1 MVGNH
6 KERFLAQAQAFG
18 FHRSGHH
25 LKGFT
30 CAYFVCQQG
39 ISSIQPMAAH
49 AVEGPDSVEDNA
61 APQAEPAPV
70 EGKTAEGEV
79 EGEEEKQEEI
89 RNEEHK
95 DAVDTI
101 GGDDIT
107 VDYDHSKDTV
117 TDNED
122 GSATTD
128 STGTV
133 NRDTSEEKGKTGDS
147 STDNVQGSTDDGA
160 TTPDDKDA
168 QDKDDKKKIGTANK
182 SETVSSK
189 TELVPG
195 ETTTNPDGS
204 TTTTD
209 ATLDTTVTGTGNA
222 SAKTDETFTEDV
234 KDSLDDELGGE
245 SEKLNWKT
253 EPDTEIGGYTVTGA
267 VEKDG
272 NKTFTLTKKDEE
284 PLTGPMTGED
294 IAKLIEADYKDN
306 GDGTYTLTK
315 EYVDSKGQTHTTTIT
330 VDSSTATKT
339 TKTTLTIKMA
349 SQEHPDEKEE
359 FKEDY
364 QYPSENITVKDDAGN
379 DHTFNL
385 KDIVEKAG
393 ADKDGTFTY
402 NDTDNNLTY
411 TIIRREDSEKYNAL
425 NNEELKDLLNE
436 NAGSVKYTV
445 KDGKLYYITGS
456 GEECL
461 VKDEDNQLLR
471 WSLSFDITITDHHGK
486 ESDTKVDGYENE
498 KDAQADAAQKAK
510 DEALKKAL
518 AAAISKET
526 GNTFNADDINL
537 ANAKDGKFQ
546 WTDPSTNKTYT
557 FDYNVDDNTVSSFVA
572 TEKDGA
578 SSAKKNTEEA
588 TAEVTGSTVIWTKTG
603 LTHVDDSIKTA
614 FGEGFDFKQAPTG
627 ATNFDYYT
635 EGTYKGML
643 KSYIGADGKR
653 YTFTYEAGT
662 APAAPDGSTIS
673 NAEFTKVNWTIED
686 KTKPVEKEENV
697 SQDPIP
703 IINKGYTKTAGD
715 DGKYT
720 IKVGEKE
727 YTGLTDNGDGTY
739 SVLNKDGSTTVISIT
754 PETSLS
760 KDDVKQELEGKGYTD
775 ITFNEDGTVSYTK
788 DGVKYRGT
796 YDSTVET
803 VSVKVIERSTS
814 LSANASSKEEAKKEL
829 RKMIEAEIAKLQ
841 PDESLLFDGQY
852 TFTTGT
858 TTEYIESIVEKIVG
872 KVNYEAMDKA
882 DLKKLLENQKKE
894 ADEAGKSYDGKVY
907 TWYRGSDGKY
917 YRADQV
923 EDTKTDWWGTHIQVN
938 GKWIDVWDTYES
950 KNKIGHLDLATDS
963 NLTLKDGTETDAVL
977 MRDNMKFLW
986 NQDAEKLLDGEG
998 TEAKFMNQISYDN
1011 EDNKTGKGHYEYPR
1025 ASWGNNNWIAPNS
1038 DQYPTE
1044 SAYYK
1049 LTGTV
1054 AYDSLKQSDGTTCKF
1069 RSEDEA
1075 QWYLDRY
1082 MSNLSTEEKKG
1093 LNPQIVTMYT
1103 DQNYTEQGKIYKVY
1117 LRTSDLTTYGY
1128 MSKDS
1133 NTCVNSS
1140 YGTDRGRV
1148 RWAGG
1153 FDLRIDDLTQIDE
1166 KTITAHGRNV
1176 YTCTGTLSKIT
1187 SKLEEFSK
1195 ELNLIPTHKTTT
1207 SYEYQVTGGD
1217 NGQFGSY
1224 DQTYT
1229 QNKTY
1234 ETAVKGTDSS
1244 SYVTYKTWQDTTA
1257 TWKDVLNKITGFFK
1271 FNYTSTDDAKVTE
1284 ATKKT
1289 DVHTESSVGY
1299 HYSYVESSEP
1309 IIVPPVTPPVD
1320 PDTPDGP
1327 VEDETPDEVVTPE
1340 TPELP
1345 AVQDAAPDEVV
1356 LPAEP
1361 ELPAVQDATALP
1373 QTGVNWMAALG
1384 MAFSGMLLTIAG
1396 AFASLKSKPPAEPV
1410 A

>member
-1 MVGNH
+1 MTN
-6 KERFLAQAQAFG
+6 KKLKLAAMSVA
-18 FHRSGHH
+18 
-25 LKGFT
+25 LT
-30 CAYFVCQQG
+30 ACVAA
-39 ISSIQPMAAH
+39 QPMAAH

-133 NRDTSEEKGKTGDS
+133 NRDTSEEKGETGDP

-168 QDKDDKKKIGTANK
+168 QDKDDKKEIGTANK

-907 TWYRGSDGKY
+907 TWYRGSDRKY

-923 EDTKTDWWGTHIQVN
+923 EDTKTDWWGTQIQVN
-938 GKWIDVWDTYES
+938 GKWIDVWGTYES

-986 NQDAEKLLDGEG
+986 NQDAGELLDGEG

-1217 NGQFGSY
+1217 NGQFDSY

-1396 AFASLKSKPPAEPV
+1396 AFASLKYKEKH
-1410 A
+1410 

>member
-1 MVGNH
+1 MTN
-6 KERFLAQAQAFG
+6 KKLKLAAMSVA
-18 FHRSGHH
+18 
-25 LKGFT
+25 LT
-30 CAYFVCQQG
+30 ACVAA
-39 ISSIQPMAAH
+39 QPMAAH

-79 EGEEEKQEEI
+79 EGEEEKQEEV
-89 RNEEHK
+89 RNEKAE

-461 VKDEDNQLLR
+461 VKDEDNELLR

-486 ESDTKVDGYENE
+486 ESDTKVDGGKTEDQA
-498 KDAQADAAQKAK
+498 KADAAQKAK

-627 ATNFDYYT
+627 ATNPEYYT

-653 YTFTYEAGT
+653 YTFNYEAGT
-662 APAAPDGSTIS
+662 APTAPDGSTID
-673 NAEFTKVNWTIED
+673 NANFTKVNWTIED

-923 EDTKTDWWGTHIQVN
+923 EDTKTDWRGTHIQVN

-1345 AVQDAAPDEVV
+1345 PVQDATPDDAAPETPV
-1356 LPAEP
+1356 LPSDAV
-1361 ELPAVQDATALP
+1361 LPAVQDALP

-1384 MAFSGMLLTIAG
+1384 MAFSGMLLMVVG
-1396 AFASLKSKPPAEPV
+1396 AFTSLKYKEKH
-1410 A
+1410 

>member
-1 MVGNH
+1 MTN
-6 KERFLAQAQAFG
+6 KKLKLAAMSVA
-18 FHRSGHH
+18 
-25 LKGFT
+25 LT
-30 CAYFVCQQG
+30 ACVAA
-39 ISSIQPMAAH
+39 QPMAAH

-364 QYPSENITVKDDAGN
+364 QYSSENITVKDNTGK

-411 TIIRREDSEKYNAL
+411 TIIRKEGSEKYNAL

-486 ESDTKVDGYENE
+486 ESDTKVDGGKTEDQA
-498 KDAQADAAQKAK
+498 KADAAQKAK

-588 TAEVTGSTVIWTKTG
+588 TAKVTGSTVIWTKTG

-662 APAAPDGSTIS
+662 APAAPDGSTID
-673 NAEFTKVNWTIED
+673 NANFTKVSWTIED

-923 EDTKTDWWGTHIQVN
+923 EDTKIDRWGTQIQVN
-938 GKWIDVWDTYES
+938 GKWIDVRGTYES

-986 NQDAEKLLDGEG
+986 NQDAEKLLDGKG

-1025 ASWGNNNWIAPNS
+1025 ASWGSGSWIAPNS

-1054 AYDSLKQSDGTTCKF
+1054 AYDSLKLPDGTTYF

-1075 QWYLDRY
+1075 QWYRDLY
-1082 MSNLSTEEKKG
+1082 MSSLSTEEKKG
-1093 LNPQIVTMYT
+1093 LNPQIITMYT
-1103 DQNYTEQGKIYKVY
+1103 DQNYTERGKIYKVY

-1140 YGTDRGRV
+1140 YGTDGGRV

-1176 YTCTGTLSKIT
+1176 YTCTGTISKIT
-1187 SKLEEFSK
+1187 SELEKCSK
-1195 ELNLIPTHKTTT
+1195 DLKLIPTYKTTT
-1207 SYEYQVTGGD
+1207 SYEYETTGGD

-1234 ETAVKGTDSS
+1234 ETAVKRTGSF

-1384 MAFSGMLLTIAG
+1384 MALSGMVLTIAG
-1396 AFASLKSKPPAEPV
+1396 AFASLRYKEKH
-1410 A
+1410 

>member
-1 MVGNH
+1 MTN
-6 KERFLAQAQAFG
+6 KKLKLAAMSVA
-18 FHRSGHH
+18 
-25 LKGFT
+25 LT
-30 CAYFVCQQG
+30 ACVAA
-39 ISSIQPMAAH
+39 QPMAAH

-122 GSATTD
+122 GSVTTD
-128 STGTV
+128 STGPV
-133 NRDTSEEKGKTGDS
+133 NRDTSEEKGKTGDP

-168 QDKDDKKKIGTANK
+168 QDKDDKKEIGTANK

-486 ESDTKVDGYENE
+486 ESDTKVDGGKTEDQA
-498 KDAQADAAQKAK
+498 KADAAQKAK
-510 DEALKKAL
+510 DKALKKAL
-518 AAAISKET
+518 AAAIKQET
-526 GNTFNADDINL
+526 GVEVSIDNINL
-537 ANAKDGKFQ
+537 NDAKNGKFQ
-546 WTDPSTNKTYT
+546 WTNPSTNKTYT

-588 TAEVTGSTVIWTKTG
+588 TAKVTGSTVIWTKTG

-635 EGTYKGML
+635 KGTYKGML

-653 YTFTYEAGT
+653 YTFNYEAGT
-662 APAAPDGSTIS
+662 APAAPDGSTID
-673 NAEFTKVNWTIED
+673 NANFTKVSWTIED

-754 PETSLS
+754 PEASLS

-938 GKWIDVWDTYES
+938 GKWIDVRDTYES

-986 NQDAEKLLDGEG
+986 NQDAEKLLDGKG
-998 TEAKFMNQISYDN
+998 TEAKFMDQISYDN

-1025 ASWGNNNWIAPNS
+1025 ASWGNGSWIAPNS

-1234 ETAVKGTDSS
+1234 KTAVKGTDSS

-1320 PDTPDGP
+1320 SDTPDGP

-1345 AVQDAAPDEVV
+1345 PVQDATPDDAAPETPV
-1356 LPAEP
+1356 LPSDAV
-1361 ELPAVQDATALP
+1361 LPAVQDALP
-1373 QTGVNWMAALG
+1373 QTGVNWFTALG

-1396 AFASLKSKPPAEPV
+1396 AFASLKYKEKH
-1410 A
+1410 

>member
-1 MVGNH
+1 MTN
-6 KERFLAQAQAFG
+6 KKLKLAAMSVA
-18 FHRSGHH
+18 
-25 LKGFT
+25 LT
-30 CAYFVCQQG
+30 ACVAA
-39 ISSIQPMAAH
+39 QPMAAH

-133 NRDTSEEKGKTGDS
+133 NRDTSEEKGETGDP

-168 QDKDDKKKIGTANK
+168 QNKDDKKEIGTANK

-907 TWYRGSDGKY
+907 TWYRGSDRKY

-923 EDTKTDWWGTHIQVN
+923 EDTKTDWWGTQIQVN
-938 GKWIDVWDTYES
+938 GKWIDVWGTYES

-986 NQDAEKLLDGEG
+986 NQDAGELLDGEG

-1396 AFASLKSKPPAEPV
+1396 AFASLKYKEKH
-1410 A
+1410 

>member
-1 MVGNH
+1 MTN
-6 KERFLAQAQAFG
+6 KKLKLAAMSVA
-18 FHRSGHH
+18 
-25 LKGFT
+25 LT
-30 CAYFVCQQG
+30 ACVAA
-39 ISSIQPMAAH
+39 QPMAAH

-402 NDTDNNLTY
+402 NDTNNNLTY

-907 TWYRGSDGKY
+907 TWYRGSDRKY

-923 EDTKTDWWGTHIQVN
+923 EDTKTDWWGTQIQVN
-938 GKWIDVWDTYES
+938 GKWIDVWGTYES

-986 NQDAEKLLDGEG
+986 NQDAGELLDGEG

-1345 AVQDAAPDEVV
+1345 PVQDATPDDAAPETPV
-1356 LPAEP
+1356 LPSDAV
-1361 ELPAVQDATALP
+1361 LPAVQDALP

-1384 MAFSGMLLTIAG
+1384 MAFSGMLLTIVG
-1396 AFASLKSKPPAEPV
+1396 AFTSLKYKEKH
-1410 A
+1410 

>member
-1 MVGNH
+1 MTN
-6 KERFLAQAQAFG
+6 KKLKLAAMSVA
-18 FHRSGHH
+18 
-25 LKGFT
+25 LT
-30 CAYFVCQQG
+30 ACVAA
-39 ISSIQPMAAH
+39 QPMAAH

-133 NRDTSEEKGKTGDS
+133 NRDTSEEKGKTGDP

-168 QDKDDKKKIGTANK
+168 QDKDDKKEIGTANK

-253 EPDTEIGGYTVTGA
+253 KPDTEIGGYTVTGA

-486 ESDTKVDGYENE
+486 ESDTKVDGGKTEDQA
-498 KDAQADAAQKAK
+498 KADAAQKAK
-510 DEALKKAL
+510 DKALKKAL
-518 AAAISKET
+518 AAAIKQET
-526 GNTFNADDINL
+526 GVEVSIDNINL
-537 ANAKDGKFQ
+537 NDAKNGKFQ
-546 WTDPSTNKTYT
+546 WTNPSTNKTYT

-588 TAEVTGSTVIWTKTG
+588 TAKVTGSTVIWTKTG

-653 YTFTYEAGT
+653 YTFNYEAGT
-662 APAAPDGSTIS
+662 APAAPDGSTID
-673 NAEFTKVNWTIED
+673 NANFTKVSWTIED

-754 PETSLS
+754 PEASLS

-938 GKWIDVWDTYES
+938 GKWIDVRDTYES

-986 NQDAEKLLDGEG
+986 NQDAEKLLDGKG
-998 TEAKFMNQISYDN
+998 TEAKFMDQISYDN

-1345 AVQDAAPDEVV
+1345 LVQDATPDEVV

-1384 MAFSGMLLTIAG
+1384 MAFSGMLLMVVG
-1396 AFASLKSKPPAEPV
+1396 AFTSLKYKEKH
-1410 A
+1410 

>member
-1 MVGNH
+1 MTN
-6 KERFLAQAQAFG
+6 KKLKLAAMSVA
-18 FHRSGHH
+18 
-25 LKGFT
+25 LT
-30 CAYFVCQQG
+30 ACVAA
-39 ISSIQPMAAH
+39 QPMAAH

-79 EGEEEKQEEI
+79 EGKEGKQEEI
-89 RNEEHK
+89 RNEKHK

-122 GSATTD
+122 GSVTTD
-128 STGTV
+128 STGPV
-133 NRDTSEEKGKTGDS
+133 NRDTSEEKGKTGDP

-168 QDKDDKKKIGTANK
+168 QDKDDKKEIGTANK

-222 SAKTDETFTEDV
+222 SAKTDEPFTEDV

-253 EPDTEIGGYTVTGA
+253 KPDTEIGGYTVTGA

-486 ESDTKVDGYENE
+486 ESDTKVDGGKTEDQA
-498 KDAQADAAQKAK
+498 KADAAQKAK
-510 DEALKKAL
+510 DKALKKAL
-518 AAAISKET
+518 AAAIKQET
-526 GNTFNADDINL
+526 GVEVSIDNINL
-537 ANAKDGKFQ
+537 NDAKNGKFQ
-546 WTDPSTNKTYT
+546 WTNPSTNKTYT

-588 TAEVTGSTVIWTKTG
+588 TAKVTGSTVIWTKTG

-653 YTFTYEAGT
+653 YTFNYEAGT
-662 APAAPDGSTIS
+662 APAAPDGSTID
-673 NAEFTKVNWTIED
+673 NANFTKVSWTIED

-754 PETSLS
+754 PEASLS

-938 GKWIDVWDTYES
+938 GKWIDVRDTYES

-986 NQDAEKLLDGEG
+986 NQDAEKLLDGKG
-998 TEAKFMNQISYDN
+998 TEAKFMDQISYDN

-1320 PDTPDGP
+1320 SDTPDGP

-1345 AVQDAAPDEVV
+1345 PVQDATPDDAAPETPV
-1356 LPAEP
+1356 LPSDAV
-1361 ELPAVQDATALP
+1361 LPAVQDALP

-1384 MAFSGMLLTIAG
+1384 MAFSGMLLMVVG
-1396 AFASLKSKPPAEPV
+1396 AFASLKYKEKH
-1410 A
+1410 

>member
-1 MVGNH
+1 MTN
-6 KERFLAQAQAFG
+6 KKLKLAAMSVA
-18 FHRSGHH
+18 
-25 LKGFT
+25 LT
-30 CAYFVCQQG
+30 ACVAA
-39 ISSIQPMAAH
+39 QPMAAH

-61 APQAEPAPV
+61 APQAEPVAESPTPALV
-70 EGKTAEGEV
+70 AEEG
-79 EGEEEKQEEI
+79 EKQEEV
-89 RNEEHK
+89 RNEKAE

-133 NRDTSEEKGKTGDS
+133 NRDTSEEKGETGDP

-222 SAKTDETFTEDV
+222 SAKTDEPFTEDV
-234 KDSLDDELGGE
+234 KNSLNDELGGE

-461 VKDEDNQLLR
+461 VKDEDNELLR

-486 ESDTKVDGYENE
+486 ESDIKVDGGKTEDQA
-498 KDAQADAAQKAK
+498 KADAAQKAK

-526 GNTFNADDINL
+526 GNTFNAADINL

-588 TAEVTGSTVIWTKTG
+588 TAKVTGSTVIWTKTG

-627 ATNFDYYT
+627 ATNPEYYT

-653 YTFTYEAGT
+653 YTFNYEAGT
-662 APAAPDGSTIS
+662 APTAPDGSTID
-673 NAEFTKVNWTIED
+673 NANFTKVNWTIED

-907 TWYRGSDGKY
+907 TWYRGSDRKY

-923 EDTKTDWWGTHIQVN
+923 EDTKTDWRGTQIQVN
-938 GKWIDVWDTYES
+938 GKWIDVWGTYES

-998 TEAKFMNQISYDN
+998 TEAKFMDQISYDN

-1025 ASWGNNNWIAPNS
+1025 TSWGNNNWIAPNS

-1345 AVQDAAPDEVV
+1345 PVQDATPDDAAPETPV
-1356 LPAEP
+1356 LPSDAV
-1361 ELPAVQDATALP
+1361 LPAVQDALP

-1396 AFASLKSKPPAEPV
+1396 AFASLKYKEKH
-1410 A
+1410 

>member
-1 MVGNH
+1 MTN
-6 KERFLAQAQAFG
+6 KKLKLAAMSVA
-18 FHRSGHH
+18 
-25 LKGFT
+25 LT
-30 CAYFVCQQG
+30 ACVAA
-39 ISSIQPMAAH
+39 QPMAAH

-133 NRDTSEEKGKTGDS
+133 NRDTSEEKGETGDP

-168 QDKDDKKKIGTANK
+168 QDKDDKKEIGTANK

-253 EPDTEIGGYTVTGA
+253 KPDTEIGGYTVTGA

-486 ESDTKVDGYENE
+486 ESDTKVDGGKTEDQA
-498 KDAQADAAQKAK
+498 KADAAQKAK
-510 DEALKKAL
+510 DKALKKAL
-518 AAAISKET
+518 AAAIKQET
-526 GNTFNADDINL
+526 GVEVSIDNINL
-537 ANAKDGKFQ
+537 NDAKNGKFQ
-546 WTDPSTNKTYT
+546 WTNPSTNKTYT

-588 TAEVTGSTVIWTKTG
+588 TAKVTGSTVIWTKTG

-653 YTFTYEAGT
+653 YTFNYEAGT
-662 APAAPDGSTIS
+662 APAAPDGSTID
-673 NAEFTKVNWTIED
+673 NANFTKVSWTIED

-754 PETSLS
+754 PEASLS

-907 TWYRGSDGKY
+907 TWYRGSDRKY

-923 EDTKTDWWGTHIQVN
+923 EDTKTDWWGTQIQVN
-938 GKWIDVWDTYES
+938 GKWIDVWGTYES

-986 NQDAEKLLDGEG
+986 NQDAGELLDGEG

-1345 AVQDAAPDEVV
+1345 PVQDATPDDAAPETPV
-1356 LPAEP
+1356 LPSDAV
-1361 ELPAVQDATALP
+1361 LPAVQDALP

-1396 AFASLKSKPPAEPV
+1396 AFASLKYKEKH
-1410 A
+1410 

>member
-1 MVGNH
+1 MTN
-6 KERFLAQAQAFG
+6 KNLKLAAMSVA
-18 FHRSGHH
+18 
-25 LKGFT
+25 LT
-30 CAYFVCQQG
+30 ACVAA
-39 ISSIQPMAAH
+39 QPMAAH

-61 APQAEPAPV
+61 APQAEPVAESPTPAPV
-70 EGKTAEGEV
+70 AEEG
-79 EGEEEKQEEI
+79 EKQEEV
-89 RNEEHK
+89 RNEKAE

-133 NRDTSEEKGKTGDS
+133 NRDTSEEKGETGDP

-222 SAKTDETFTEDV
+222 SAKTDEPFTEDV
-234 KDSLDDELGGE
+234 KNSLNDELGGE

-461 VKDEDNQLLR
+461 VKDEDNELLR

-486 ESDTKVDGYENE
+486 ESDIKVDGGKTEDQA
-498 KDAQADAAQKAK
+498 KADAAQKAK

-526 GNTFNADDINL
+526 GNTFNAADINL

-588 TAEVTGSTVIWTKTG
+588 TAKVTGSTVIWTKTG

-627 ATNFDYYT
+627 ATNPEYYT

-653 YTFTYEAGT
+653 YTFNYEAGT
-662 APAAPDGSTIS
+662 APTAPDGSTID
-673 NAEFTKVNWTIED
+673 NANFTKVNWTIED

-907 TWYRGSDGKY
+907 TWYRGSDRKY

-923 EDTKTDWWGTHIQVN
+923 EDTKTDWRGTQIQVN
-938 GKWIDVWDTYES
+938 GKWIDVWGTYES

-998 TEAKFMNQISYDN
+998 TEAKFMDQISYDN

-1025 ASWGNNNWIAPNS
+1025 TSWGNNNWIAPNS

-1345 AVQDAAPDEVV
+1345 PVQDATPDDAAPETPV
-1356 LPAEP
+1356 LPSDAV
-1361 ELPAVQDATALP
+1361 LPAVQDALP

-1396 AFASLKSKPPAEPV
+1396 AFASLKYKEKH
-1410 A
+1410 

>member
-1 MVGNH
+1 MTN
-6 KERFLAQAQAFG
+6 KKLKLAAMSVA
-18 FHRSGHH
+18 
-25 LKGFT
+25 LT
-30 CAYFVCQQG
+30 ACVAA
-39 ISSIQPMAAH
+39 QPMAAH

-122 GSATTD
+122 GSVTTD
-128 STGTV
+128 STGPV
-133 NRDTSEEKGKTGDS
+133 NRDTSEEKGKTGDP

-168 QDKDDKKKIGTANK
+168 QDKDDKKEIGTANK

-923 EDTKTDWWGTHIQVN
+923 EDTKTDGWGTHIQVN

-1345 AVQDAAPDEVV
+1345 PVQDATPDEVV

-1396 AFASLKSKPPAEPV
+1396 AFASLKYKEKH
-1410 A
+1410 

>member
-1 MVGNH
+1 MTN
-6 KERFLAQAQAFG
+6 KKLKLAAMSVA
-18 FHRSGHH
+18 
-25 LKGFT
+25 LT
-30 CAYFVCQQG
+30 ACVAA
-39 ISSIQPMAAH
+39 QPMAAH

-122 GSATTD
+122 GSVTTD
-128 STGTV
+128 STGPV
-133 NRDTSEEKGKTGDS
+133 NRDTSEEKGKTGDP

-168 QDKDDKKKIGTANK
+168 QDKDDKKEIGTANK

-364 QYPSENITVKDDAGN
+364 QYSSENITVKDNTGK

-411 TIIRREDSEKYNAL
+411 TIIRKEGSEKYNAL

-486 ESDTKVDGYENE
+486 ESDTKVDGGKTEDQA
-498 KDAQADAAQKAK
+498 KADAAQKAK

-588 TAEVTGSTVIWTKTG
+588 TAKVTGSTVIWTKTG

-662 APAAPDGSTIS
+662 APAAPDGSTID
-673 NAEFTKVNWTIED
+673 NANFTKVSWTIED

-923 EDTKTDWWGTHIQVN
+923 EDTKIDRWGTQIQVN
-938 GKWIDVWDTYES
+938 GKWIDVRGTYES

-986 NQDAEKLLDGEG
+986 NQDAEKLLDGKG

-1025 ASWGNNNWIAPNS
+1025 ASWGSGSWIAPNS

-1054 AYDSLKQSDGTTCKF
+1054 AYDSLKLPDGTTYF

-1075 QWYLDRY
+1075 QWYRDLY
-1082 MSNLSTEEKKG
+1082 MSSLSTEEKKG
-1093 LNPQIVTMYT
+1093 LNPQIITMYT
-1103 DQNYTEQGKIYKVY
+1103 DQNYTERGKIYKVY

-1140 YGTDRGRV
+1140 YGTDGGRV

-1176 YTCTGTLSKIT
+1176 YTCTGTISKIT
-1187 SKLEEFSK
+1187 SELEKCSK
-1195 ELNLIPTHKTTT
+1195 DLKLIPTYKTTT
-1207 SYEYQVTGGD
+1207 SYEYETTGGD

-1234 ETAVKGTDSS
+1234 ETAVKRTGSF

-1345 AVQDAAPDEVV
+1345 PVQDATPDDAAPETPV
-1356 LPAEP
+1356 LPSDAV
-1361 ELPAVQDATALP
+1361 LPAVQDALP

-1396 AFASLKSKPPAEPV
+1396 AFASLKYKEKH
-1410 A
+1410 

>member
-1 MVGNH
+1 MTN
-6 KERFLAQAQAFG
+6 KKLKLAAMSVA
-18 FHRSGHH
+18 
-25 LKGFT
+25 LT
-30 CAYFVCQQG
+30 ACVAA
-39 ISSIQPMAAH
+39 QPMAAH

-79 EGEEEKQEEI
+79 EGEEKKQEEI

-272 NKTFTLTKKDEE
+272 NKTFTLTKKDEK

-315 EYVDSKGQTHTTTIT
+315 EYVDAKGQTHTTTIT

-339 TKTTLTIKMA
+339 TTTTLTIKMA

-364 QYPSENITVKDDAGN
+364 QYSSENITVKDDAGN

-461 VKDEDNQLLR
+461 VKDEDNELLR

-510 DEALKKAL
+510 DKALKKAL
-518 AAAISKET
+518 AAAIKQET
-526 GNTFNADDINL
+526 GVEVSIDNINL
-537 ANAKDGKFQ
+537 NDAKNGKFQ
-546 WTDPSTNKTYT
+546 WTNPSTNKTYT

-588 TAEVTGSTVIWTKTG
+588 TAKVTGSTVIWTKTG

-653 YTFTYEAGT
+653 YTFNYEAGT
-662 APAAPDGSTIS
+662 APAAPDGSTID
-673 NAEFTKVNWTIED
+673 NANFTKVSWTIED

-754 PETSLS
+754 PEASLS

-938 GKWIDVWDTYES
+938 GKWIDVRDTYES

-986 NQDAEKLLDGEG
+986 NQDAEKLLDGKG
-998 TEAKFMNQISYDN
+998 TEAKFMDQISYDN

-1345 AVQDAAPDEVV
+1345 PVQDAAPDDDAPETPV
-1356 LPAEP
+1356 LPSDAV
-1361 ELPAVQDATALP
+1361 LPAVQDALP

-1384 MAFSGMLLTIAG
+1384 MAFSGMLLMVVG
-1396 AFASLKSKPPAEPV
+1396 AFASLKYKEKH
-1410 A
+1410 

>member
-1 MVGNH
+1 MTN
-6 KERFLAQAQAFG
+6 KKLKLAAMSVA
-18 FHRSGHH
+18 
-25 LKGFT
+25 LT
-30 CAYFVCQQG
+30 ACVAA
-39 ISSIQPMAAH
+39 QPMAAH

-79 EGEEEKQEEI
+79 EGEEEKQEEV
-89 RNEEHK
+89 RNEKAE

-122 GSATTD
+122 GSTTTD

-160 TTPDDKDA
+160 TIPDDKDA

-894 ADEAGKSYDGKVY
+894 ADEAGKSYDGKMY

-923 EDTKTDWWGTHIQVN
+923 EDTKIDRWGTQIQVN
-938 GKWIDVWDTYES
+938 GKWIDVRGTYES

-986 NQDAEKLLDGEG
+986 NQDAEKLLDGKG

-1025 ASWGNNNWIAPNS
+1025 ASWGSGSWIAPNS

-1345 AVQDAAPDEVV
+1345 PVQDATPDDAAPETPV
-1356 LPAEP
+1356 LPSDAV
-1361 ELPAVQDATALP
+1361 LPAVQDALP

-1384 MAFSGMLLTIAG
+1384 MAFSGMLLMVVG
-1396 AFASLKSKPPAEPV
+1396 AFTSLKYKEKH
-1410 A
+1410 

>member
-1 MVGNH
+1 MTN
-6 KERFLAQAQAFG
+6 KKLKLAAMSVA
-18 FHRSGHH
+18 
-25 LKGFT
+25 LT
-30 CAYFVCQQG
+30 ACVAA
-39 ISSIQPMAAH
+39 QPMAAH

-122 GSATTD
+122 GSVTTD
-128 STGTV
+128 STGPV
-133 NRDTSEEKGKTGDS
+133 NRDTSEEKGKTGDP

-168 QDKDDKKKIGTANK
+168 QDKDDKKEIGTANK

-411 TIIRREDSEKYNAL
+411 TIIRREDSETYNAL

-1075 QWYLDRY
+1075 QWYLDCY

-1345 AVQDAAPDEVV
+1345 PVQDATPDEVV

-1396 AFASLKSKPPAEPV
+1396 AFASLKYKEKH
-1410 A
+1410 

>member
-1 MVGNH
+1 MTN
-6 KERFLAQAQAFG
+6 KKLKLAAMSVA
-18 FHRSGHH
+18 
-25 LKGFT
+25 LT
-30 CAYFVCQQG
+30 ACVAA
-39 ISSIQPMAAH
+39 QPMVAH

-70 EGKTAEGEV
+70 EGKTAEGEA

-133 NRDTSEEKGKTGDS
+133 NRDTSEEKGETGDP

-168 QDKDDKKKIGTANK
+168 QNKDDKKEIGTANK

-907 TWYRGSDGKY
+907 TWYRGSDRKY

-923 EDTKTDWWGTHIQVN
+923 EDTKTDLWGTQIQVN
-938 GKWIDVWDTYES
+938 GKWIDVWGTYES

-986 NQDAEKLLDGEG
+986 NQDAGELLDGEG

-1396 AFASLKSKPPAEPV
+1396 AFASLKYKEKH
-1410 A
+1410 

>member
-1 MVGNH
+1 MTN
-6 KERFLAQAQAFG
+6 KKLKLAAMSVA
-18 FHRSGHH
+18 
-25 LKGFT
+25 LT
-30 CAYFVCQQG
+30 ACVAA
-39 ISSIQPMAAH
+39 QPMAAH
-49 AVEGPDSVEDNA
+49 AVEGPDPAEDNA
-61 APQAEPAPV
+61 APQAEPVAESSTPAPV
-70 EGKTAEGEV
+70 AEEG
-79 EGEEEKQEEI
+79 EKQEEV
-89 RNEEHK
+89 RNEKAE

-122 GSATTD
+122 GSVTTD
-128 STGTV
+128 STGPV
-133 NRDTSEEKGKTGDS
+133 NRDTSEEKGKTGDP

-168 QDKDDKKKIGTANK
+168 QDKDDKKEIGTANK

-222 SAKTDETFTEDV
+222 SAKTDEPFTEDV

-588 TAEVTGSTVIWTKTG
+588 TAKVTGSTVIWTKTG

-1345 AVQDAAPDEVV
+1345 PVQDATPDDAAPETPV
-1356 LPAEP
+1356 LPSDVV
-1361 ELPAVQDATALP
+1361 LPAVQDALP

-1396 AFASLKSKPPAEPV
+1396 AFASLKYKEKH
-1410 A
+1410 

>member
-1 MVGNH
+1 MTN
-6 KERFLAQAQAFG
+6 KKLKLAAMSVA
-18 FHRSGHH
+18 
-25 LKGFT
+25 LT
-30 CAYFVCQQG
+30 ACVAA
-39 ISSIQPMAAH
+39 QPMAAH

-79 EGEEEKQEEI
+79 EGEEEKQEEV
-89 RNEEHK
+89 RNEKAE

-461 VKDEDNQLLR
+461 VKDEDNELLR

-486 ESDTKVDGYENE
+486 ESDTKVDGGKTEDQA
-498 KDAQADAAQKAK
+498 KADAAQKAK

-923 EDTKTDWWGTHIQVN
+923 ESTKTDWWGTHIQVN
-938 GKWIDVWDTYES
+938 GKWIDVWGTYES

-1093 LNPQIVTMYT
+1093 LNPQIITMYT
-1103 DQNYTEQGKIYKVY
+1103 DQNYTERGKIYKVY

-1140 YGTDRGRV
+1140 YGTDGGRV

-1176 YTCTGTLSKIT
+1176 YTCTGTISKIT
-1187 SKLEEFSK
+1187 SELEKCSK
-1195 ELNLIPTHKTTT
+1195 DLKLIPTYKTTT
-1207 SYEYQVTGGD
+1207 SYEYETTGGD

-1234 ETAVKGTDSS
+1234 ETAVKRTGSS

-1271 FNYTSTDDAKVTE
+1271 FNYTSTDDAEVTE

-1289 DVHTESSVGY
+1289 DVHTESSVVY

-1345 AVQDAAPDEVV
+1345 PVQDATPDDAAPETPV
-1356 LPAEP
+1356 LPSDAV
-1361 ELPAVQDATALP
+1361 LPAVQDALP

-1396 AFASLKSKPPAEPV
+1396 AFASLKYKEKH
-1410 A
+1410 

>member
-1 MVGNH
+1 MTN
-6 KERFLAQAQAFG
+6 KKLKLAAMSVA
-18 FHRSGHH
+18 
-25 LKGFT
+25 LT
-30 CAYFVCQQG
+30 ACVAA
-39 ISSIQPMAAH
+39 QPMAAH

-364 QYPSENITVKDDAGN
+364 QYSSENITVKDNTGK

-411 TIIRREDSEKYNAL
+411 TIIRKEGSEKYNAL

-486 ESDTKVDGYENE
+486 ESDTKVDGGKTEDQA
-498 KDAQADAAQKAK
+498 KADAAQKAK

-588 TAEVTGSTVIWTKTG
+588 TAKVTGSTVIWTKTG

-662 APAAPDGSTIS
+662 APAAPDGSTID
-673 NAEFTKVNWTIED
+673 NANFTKVSWTIED

-923 EDTKTDWWGTHIQVN
+923 EDTKIDRWGTQIQVN
-938 GKWIDVWDTYES
+938 GKWIDVRGTYES

-986 NQDAEKLLDGEG
+986 NQDAEKLLDGKG

-1025 ASWGNNNWIAPNS
+1025 ASWGSGSWIAPNS

-1054 AYDSLKQSDGTTCKF
+1054 AYDSLKLPDGTTYF

-1075 QWYLDRY
+1075 QWYRDLY
-1082 MSNLSTEEKKG
+1082 MSSLSTEEKKG
-1093 LNPQIVTMYT
+1093 LNPQIITMYT
-1103 DQNYTEQGKIYKVY
+1103 DQNYTERGKIYKVY

-1140 YGTDRGRV
+1140 YGTDGGRV

-1176 YTCTGTLSKIT
+1176 YTCTGTISKIT
-1187 SKLEEFSK
+1187 SELEKCSK
-1195 ELNLIPTHKTTT
+1195 DLKLIPTYKTTT
-1207 SYEYQVTGGD
+1207 SYEYETTGGD

-1396 AFASLKSKPPAEPV
+1396 AFASLKYKEKH
-1410 A
+1410 

>member
-1 MVGNH
+1 MTN
-6 KERFLAQAQAFG
+6 KKLKLAAMSVA
-18 FHRSGHH
+18 
-25 LKGFT
+25 LT
-30 CAYFVCQQG
+30 ACVAA
-39 ISSIQPMAAH
+39 QPMAAH

-79 EGEEEKQEEI
+79 EGKEGKQEEI
-89 RNEEHK
+89 QNEKHK

-122 GSATTD
+122 GSVTTD
-128 STGTV
+128 STGPV
-133 NRDTSEEKGKTGDS
+133 NRDTSEEKGKTGDP

-168 QDKDDKKKIGTANK
+168 QDKDDKKEIGTANK

-222 SAKTDETFTEDV
+222 SAKTDEPFTEDV

-253 EPDTEIGGYTVTGA
+253 KPDTEIGGYTVTGA

-486 ESDTKVDGYENE
+486 ESDTKVDGGKTEDQA
-498 KDAQADAAQKAK
+498 KADAAQKAK
-510 DEALKKAL
+510 DKALKKAL
-518 AAAISKET
+518 AAAIKQET
-526 GNTFNADDINL
+526 GVEVSIDNINL
-537 ANAKDGKFQ
+537 NDAKNGKFQ
-546 WTDPSTNKTYT
+546 WTNPSTNKTYT

-588 TAEVTGSTVIWTKTG
+588 TAKVTGSTVIWTKTG

-653 YTFTYEAGT
+653 YTFNYEAGT
-662 APAAPDGSTIS
+662 APAAPDGSTID
-673 NAEFTKVNWTIED
+673 NANFTKVSWTIED

-754 PETSLS
+754 PEASLS

-917 YRADQV
+917 YHADQV

-938 GKWIDVWDTYES
+938 GKWIDVRDTYES

-986 NQDAEKLLDGEG
+986 NQDAEKLLDGKG
-998 TEAKFMNQISYDN
+998 TEAKFMDQISYDN

-1082 MSNLSTEEKKG
+1082 MSNLSTGEKKG

-1103 DQNYTEQGKIYKVY
+1103 DQNYT
-1117 LRTSDLTTYGY
+1117 
-1128 MSKDS
+1128 
-1133 NTCVNSS
+1133 
-1140 YGTDRGRV
+1140 
-1148 RWAGG
+1148 
-1153 FDLRIDDLTQIDE
+1153 
-1166 KTITAHGRNV
+1166 
-1176 YTCTGTLSKIT
+1176 
-1187 SKLEEFSK
+1187 
-1195 ELNLIPTHKTTT
+1195 
-1207 SYEYQVTGGD
+1207 
-1217 NGQFGSY
+1217 
-1224 DQTYT
+1224 
-1229 QNKTY
+1229 
-1234 ETAVKGTDSS
+1234 
-1244 SYVTYKTWQDTTA
+1244 
-1257 TWKDVLNKITGFFK
+1257 
-1271 FNYTSTDDAKVTE
+1271 
-1284 ATKKT
+1284 
-1289 DVHTESSVGY
+1289 
-1299 HYSYVESSEP
+1299 
-1309 IIVPPVTPPVD
+1309 
-1320 PDTPDGP
+1320 
-1327 VEDETPDEVVTPE
+1327 
-1340 TPELP
+1340 
-1345 AVQDAAPDEVV
+1345 
-1356 LPAEP
+1356 
-1361 ELPAVQDATALP
+1361 
-1373 QTGVNWMAALG
+1373 
-1384 MAFSGMLLTIAG
+1384 
-1396 AFASLKSKPPAEPV
+1396 
-1410 A
+1410 

>member
-1 MVGNH
+1 MTN
-6 KERFLAQAQAFG
+6 KKLKLAAMSVA
-18 FHRSGHH
+18 
-25 LKGFT
+25 LT
-30 CAYFVCQQG
+30 ACVAA
-39 ISSIQPMAAH
+39 QPMAAH

-79 EGEEEKQEEI
+79 EGEEEKQEEV
-89 RNEEHK
+89 RNEKAE

-101 GGDDIT
+101 GGNDIT

-461 VKDEDNQLLR
+461 VKDEDNELLR

-486 ESDTKVDGYENE
+486 ESDTKVDGGKTEDQA
-498 KDAQADAAQKAK
+498 KADAAQKAK

-662 APAAPDGSTIS
+662 APAAPDGSTID
-673 NAEFTKVNWTIED
+673 NANFTKVSWTIED

-754 PETSLS
+754 PEASLS

-938 GKWIDVWDTYES
+938 GKWIDVRDTYES

-986 NQDAEKLLDGEG
+986 NQDAEKLLDGKG
-998 TEAKFMNQISYDN
+998 TEAKFMDQISYDN

-1320 PDTPDGP
+1320 SDTPDGP

-1345 AVQDAAPDEVV
+1345 PVQDATPDDAAPETPV
-1356 LPAEP
+1356 LPSDAV
-1361 ELPAVQDATALP
+1361 LPAVQDALP

-1384 MAFSGMLLTIAG
+1384 MAFSGMLLMVVG
-1396 AFASLKSKPPAEPV
+1396 AFTSLKYKEKH
-1410 A
+1410 

>member
-1 MVGNH
+1 MTN
-6 KERFLAQAQAFG
+6 KKLKLAAMSVA
-18 FHRSGHH
+18 
-25 LKGFT
+25 LT
-30 CAYFVCQQG
+30 ACVAA
-39 ISSIQPMAAH
+39 QPMAAH

-61 APQAEPAPV
+61 APQAEPVAESPTPAPV
-70 EGKTAEGEV
+70 AEEG
-79 EGEEEKQEEI
+79 EKQEEV
-89 RNEEHK
+89 RNEK
-95 DAVDTI
+95 ADDAVDTI

-133 NRDTSEEKGKTGDS
+133 NRDTSEEKGETGDP

-160 TTPDDKDA
+160 TAPDDKDA
-168 QDKDDKKKIGTANK
+168 QDKDDKKEIGTANK

-222 SAKTDETFTEDV
+222 SAKTDESFTEDV

-894 ADEAGKSYDGKVY
+894 AYEAGKSYDGKVY
-907 TWYRGSDGKY
+907 TWYRGSDRKY

-923 EDTKTDWWGTHIQVN
+923 EDTKTDLWGTQIQVN
-938 GKWIDVWDTYES
+938 GKWIDVWGTYES

-986 NQDAEKLLDGEG
+986 NQDAGELLDGEG

-1345 AVQDAAPDEVV
+1345 PVQDATPDQVIAP
-1356 LPAEP
+1356 ANP
-1361 ELPAVQDATALP
+1361 ELPPVQDATALP
-1373 QTGVNWMAALG
+1373 QTGVNWMATLG

-1396 AFASLKSKPPAEPV
+1396 AFASLKYKEKH
-1410 A
+1410 

>member
-1 MVGNH
+1 MTN
-6 KERFLAQAQAFG
+6 KKLKLAAMSVA
-18 FHRSGHH
+18 
-25 LKGFT
+25 LT
-30 CAYFVCQQG
+30 ACVAA
-39 ISSIQPMAAH
+39 QPMAAH

-133 NRDTSEEKGKTGDS
+133 NRDTSEEKGKTGDP

-168 QDKDDKKKIGTANK
+168 QDKDDKKEIGTANK

-253 EPDTEIGGYTVTGA
+253 KPDTEIGGYTVTGA

-486 ESDTKVDGYENE
+486 ESDTKVDGGKTEDQA
-498 KDAQADAAQKAK
+498 KADAAQKAK
-510 DEALKKAL
+510 DKALKKAL
-518 AAAISKET
+518 AAAIKQET
-526 GNTFNADDINL
+526 GVEVSIDNINL
-537 ANAKDGKFQ
+537 NDAKNGKFQ
-546 WTDPSTNKTYT
+546 WTNPSTNKTYT

-588 TAEVTGSTVIWTKTG
+588 TAKVTGSTVIWTKTG

-653 YTFTYEAGT
+653 YTFNYEAGT
-662 APAAPDGSTIS
+662 APAAPDGSTID
-673 NAEFTKVNWTIED
+673 NANFTKVSWTIED

-754 PETSLS
+754 PEASLS

-938 GKWIDVWDTYES
+938 GKWIDVRDTYES

-986 NQDAEKLLDGEG
+986 NQDAEKLLDGKG
-998 TEAKFMNQISYDN
+998 TEAKFMDQISYDN

-1069 RSEDEA
+1069 RSEAEA

-1320 PDTPDGP
+1320 PDTLDGP

-1345 AVQDAAPDEVV
+1345 LVQDATPDEVV

-1384 MAFSGMLLTIAG
+1384 MAFSGMLLMVVG
-1396 AFASLKSKPPAEPV
+1396 AFTSLKYKEKH
-1410 A
+1410 

>member
-1 MVGNH
+1 M
-6 KERFLAQAQAFG
+6 
-18 FHRSGHH
+18 
-25 LKGFT
+25 
-30 CAYFVCQQG
+30 
-39 ISSIQPMAAH
+39 
-49 AVEGPDSVEDNA
+49 EGPDSVEDNA

-133 NRDTSEEKGKTGDS
+133 NRDTSEEKGETGDP

-168 QDKDDKKKIGTANK
+168 QDKDDKKEIGTANK

-907 TWYRGSDGKY
+907 TWYRGSDRKY

-923 EDTKTDWWGTHIQVN
+923 EDTKTDWWGTQIQVN
-938 GKWIDVWDTYES
+938 GKWIDVWGTYES

-986 NQDAEKLLDGEG
+986 NQDAGELLDGEG

-1396 AFASLKSKPPAEPV
+1396 AFASLKYKEKH
-1410 A
+1410 

>member
-1 MVGNH
+1 MTN
-6 KERFLAQAQAFG
+6 KKLKLAAMSVA
-18 FHRSGHH
+18 
-25 LKGFT
+25 LT
-30 CAYFVCQQG
+30 ACVAA
-39 ISSIQPMAAH
+39 QPMAAH

-79 EGEEEKQEEI
+79 EGDEDKQEEI

-133 NRDTSEEKGKTGDS
+133 NRDTSEEKGKTGDP

-168 QDKDDKKKIGTANK
+168 QDKDDKKEIGTANK

-253 EPDTEIGGYTVTGA
+253 KPDTEIGGYTVTGA

-486 ESDTKVDGYENE
+486 ESDTKVDGGKTEDQA
-498 KDAQADAAQKAK
+498 KADAAQKAK
-510 DEALKKAL
+510 DKALKKAL
-518 AAAISKET
+518 AAAIKQET
-526 GNTFNADDINL
+526 GVEVSIDNINL
-537 ANAKDGKFQ
+537 NDAKNGKFQ
-546 WTDPSTNKTYT
+546 WTNPSTNKTYT

-588 TAEVTGSTVIWTKTG
+588 TAKVTGSTVIWTKTG

-653 YTFTYEAGT
+653 YTFNYEAGT
-662 APAAPDGSTIS
+662 APAAPDGSTID
-673 NAEFTKVNWTIED
+673 NANFTKVSWTIED

-754 PETSLS
+754 PEASLS

-938 GKWIDVWDTYES
+938 GKWIDVRDTYES

-986 NQDAEKLLDGEG
+986 NQDAEKLLDGKG
-998 TEAKFMNQISYDN
+998 TEAKFMDQISYDN

-1345 AVQDAAPDEVV
+1345 LVQDATPDEVV

-1384 MAFSGMLLTIAG
+1384 MAFSGMLLMVVG
-1396 AFASLKSKPPAEPV
+1396 AFTSLKYKEKH
-1410 A
+1410 

>member
-1 MVGNH
+1 M
-6 KERFLAQAQAFG
+6 
-18 FHRSGHH
+18 
-25 LKGFT
+25 
-30 CAYFVCQQG
+30 
-39 ISSIQPMAAH
+39 
-49 AVEGPDSVEDNA
+49 
-61 APQAEPAPV
+61 
-70 EGKTAEGEV
+70 
-79 EGEEEKQEEI
+79 
-89 RNEEHK
+89 
-95 DAVDTI
+95 
-101 GGDDIT
+101 
-107 VDYDHSKDTV
+107 DYDHSKDTV

-923 EDTKTDWWGTHIQVN
+923 EDTKTDWWGTQIQVN
-938 GKWIDVWDTYES
+938 GKWIDVWGTYES

-998 TEAKFMNQISYDN
+998 TEAKFMDQISYDN

-1025 ASWGNNNWIAPNS
+1025 ASWGNNNWIAPGS

-1054 AYDSLKQSDGTTCKF
+1054 AYDSLKRPDGTTYF

-1075 QWYLDRY
+1075 QRYLDLY

-1103 DQNYTEQGKIYKVY
+1103 DQNYTERGKIYKVY

-1234 ETAVKGTDSS
+1234 ETAVKRTGSS

-1271 FNYTSTDDAKVTE
+1271 FNYTSTDDAEVTE

-1289 DVHTESSVGY
+1289 DVHTESSVVY

-1345 AVQDAAPDEVV
+1345 PVQDATPDDAAPETPV
-1356 LPAEP
+1356 LPSDAV
-1361 ELPAVQDATALP
+1361 LPAVQDALP

-1384 MAFSGMLLTIAG
+1384 MAFSGMLLMVVG
-1396 AFASLKSKPPAEPV
+1396 AFTSLKYKEKH
-1410 A
+1410 

>member
-1 MVGNH
+1 MTN
-6 KERFLAQAQAFG
+6 KKLKLAAMSVA
-18 FHRSGHH
+18 
-25 LKGFT
+25 LT
-30 CAYFVCQQG
+30 ACVAA
-39 ISSIQPMAAH
+39 QPMAAH

-122 GSATTD
+122 GSVTTD
-128 STGTV
+128 STGPV
-133 NRDTSEEKGKTGDS
+133 NRDTSEEKGKTGDP

-168 QDKDDKKKIGTANK
+168 QDKDDKKEIGTANK

-858 TTEYIESIVEKIVG
+858 TTEYIESIVKKIVG

-1075 QWYLDRY
+1075 QWYLDCY

-1345 AVQDAAPDEVV
+1345 PVQDATPDDAAPETPV
-1356 LPAEP
+1356 LPSDAV
-1361 ELPAVQDATALP
+1361 LPAVQDALP

-1384 MAFSGMLLTIAG
+1384 MAFSGMLLMVVG
-1396 AFASLKSKPPAEPV
+1396 AFTSLKYKEKH
-1410 A
+1410 

>member
-1 MVGNH
+1 MTN
-6 KERFLAQAQAFG
+6 KKLKLAAMSVA
-18 FHRSGHH
+18 
-25 LKGFT
+25 LT
-30 CAYFVCQQG
+30 ACVAA
-39 ISSIQPMAAH
+39 QPMAAH

-79 EGEEEKQEEI
+79 EGKEGKQEEI
-89 RNEEHK
+89 RNEKHK

-133 NRDTSEEKGKTGDS
+133 NRDTSEEKGKTGDP

-486 ESDTKVDGYENE
+486 ESDTKVDGGKTEDQA
-498 KDAQADAAQKAK
+498 KADAAQKAK
-510 DEALKKAL
+510 DKALKKAL
-518 AAAISKET
+518 AAAIKQET
-526 GNTFNADDINL
+526 GVEVSIDNINL
-537 ANAKDGKFQ
+537 NDAKNGKFQ
-546 WTDPSTNKTYT
+546 WTNPSTNKTYT

-588 TAEVTGSTVIWTKTG
+588 TAKVTGSTVIWTKTG

-653 YTFTYEAGT
+653 YTFNYEAGT
-662 APAAPDGSTIS
+662 APAAPDGSTID
-673 NAEFTKVNWTIED
+673 NANFTKVSWTIED

-754 PETSLS
+754 PEASLS

-938 GKWIDVWDTYES
+938 GKWIDVRDTYES

-986 NQDAEKLLDGEG
+986 NQDAEKLLDGKG
-998 TEAKFMNQISYDN
+998 TEAKFMDQISYDN

-1345 AVQDAAPDEVV
+1345 PVQDATPDDAAPETPV
-1356 LPAEP
+1356 LPSDAV
-1361 ELPAVQDATALP
+1361 LPAVQDALP

-1396 AFASLKSKPPAEPV
+1396 AFASLKYKEKH
-1410 A
+1410 

>member
-1 MVGNH
+1 MTN
-6 KERFLAQAQAFG
+6 KKLKLAAMSVA
-18 FHRSGHH
+18 
-25 LKGFT
+25 LT
-30 CAYFVCQQG
+30 ACVAA
-39 ISSIQPMAAH
+39 QPMAAH

-133 NRDTSEEKGKTGDS
+133 NRDTSEEKGETGDP

-168 QDKDDKKKIGTANK
+168 QDKDDKKEIGTANK

-907 TWYRGSDGKY
+907 TWYRGSDRKY

-923 EDTKTDWWGTHIQVN
+923 EDTKTDWWGTQIQVN
-938 GKWIDVWDTYES
+938 GKWIDVWGTYES

-986 NQDAEKLLDGEG
+986 NQDAGELLDGEG

-1140 YGTDRGRV
+1140 YGTDRGQV

-1396 AFASLKSKPPAEPV
+1396 AFASLKYKEKH
-1410 A
+1410 

>member
-1 MVGNH
+1 MTN
-6 KERFLAQAQAFG
+6 KNLKLAAMSVA
-18 FHRSGHH
+18 
-25 LKGFT
+25 LT
-30 CAYFVCQQG
+30 ACVAA
-39 ISSIQPMAAH
+39 QPMAAH

-133 NRDTSEEKGKTGDS
+133 NRDTSEEKGETGDP

-168 QDKDDKKKIGTANK
+168 QNKDDKKEIGTANK

-907 TWYRGSDGKY
+907 TWYRGSDRKY

-923 EDTKTDWWGTHIQVN
+923 EDTKTDWWGTQIQVN
-938 GKWIDVWDTYES
+938 GKWIDVWGTYES

-986 NQDAEKLLDGEG
+986 NQDAGELLDGEG

-1396 AFASLKSKPPAEPV
+1396 AFASLKYKEKH
-1410 A
+1410 

>member
-1 MVGNH
+1 MTN
-6 KERFLAQAQAFG
+6 KKLKLAAMSVA
-18 FHRSGHH
+18 
-25 LKGFT
+25 LT
-30 CAYFVCQQG
+30 ACVAA
-39 ISSIQPMAAH
+39 QPMAAH

-1345 AVQDAAPDEVV
+1345 PVQDATPDDAAPETPV
-1356 LPAEP
+1356 
-1361 ELPAVQDATALP
+1361 LPAVQDALP

-1396 AFASLKSKPPAEPV
+1396 AFASLKYKEKH
-1410 A
+1410 

>member
-1 MVGNH
+1 MTN
-6 KERFLAQAQAFG
+6 KKLKLAAMSVA
-18 FHRSGHH
+18 
-25 LKGFT
+25 LT
-30 CAYFVCQQG
+30 ACVAA
-39 ISSIQPMAAH
+39 QPMAAH

-411 TIIRREDSEKYNAL
+411 TIIRKEDSEKYNAL

-486 ESDTKVDGYENE
+486 ESDTKVDGGKTEDQA
-498 KDAQADAAQKAK
+498 KADAAQKAK

-518 AAAISKET
+518 AAAIKQET
-526 GNTFNADDINL
+526 GVEVSIDNINL
-537 ANAKDGKFQ
+537 KDAKNGKFQ

-907 TWYRGSDGKY
+907 TWYRGSDRKY

-923 EDTKTDWWGTHIQVN
+923 EDTKTDWWGTQIQVN
-938 GKWIDVWDTYES
+938 GKWIDVWGTYES

-986 NQDAEKLLDGEG
+986 NQDAGELLDGEG

-1345 AVQDAAPDEVV
+1345 PVQDATPDDAAPETPV
-1356 LPAEP
+1356 LPSDAV
-1361 ELPAVQDATALP
+1361 LPAVQDALP
-1373 QTGVNWMAALG
+1373 QTGVNWFTALG

-1396 AFASLKSKPPAEPV
+1396 AFASLKYKEKH
-1410 A
+1410 

>member
-1 MVGNH
+1 MTN
-6 KERFLAQAQAFG
+6 KKLKLAAMSVA
-18 FHRSGHH
+18 
-25 LKGFT
+25 LT
-30 CAYFVCQQG
+30 ACVAA
-39 ISSIQPMAAH
+39 QPMAAH

-133 NRDTSEEKGKTGDS
+133 NRDTSEEKGKTGDP

-222 SAKTDETFTEDV
+222 SAKTDEPFTEDV

-364 QYPSENITVKDDAGN
+364 QYSSENITVKDDAGN

-486 ESDTKVDGYENE
+486 ESDTKVDSGKTEDQA
-498 KDAQADAAQKAK
+498 KADAAQKAK

-588 TAEVTGSTVIWTKTG
+588 TAKVTGSTVIWTKTG

-686 KTKPVEKEENV
+686 KTKPVEKEEKIN
-697 SQDPIP
+697 QDPIP

-894 ADEAGKSYDGKVY
+894 ADDAGKSYDGKVY

-923 EDTKTDWWGTHIQVN
+923 EDTKIDWWGTHIQVN

-986 NQDAEKLLDGEG
+986 NQDAEELLDDKG
-998 TEAKFMNQISYDN
+998 TEAKFMHQISHDN
-1011 EDNKTGKGHYEYPR
+1011 ENNKTGKGHYEYPR
-1025 ASWGNNNWIAPNS
+1025 ASWGNGSWIAPGS

-1054 AYDSLKQSDGTTCKF
+1054 AYDSLKLPDGTTYF

-1075 QWYLDRY
+1075 QWYLDLY
-1082 MSNLSTEEKKG
+1082 MSNLSKEKKKG
-1093 LNPQIVTMYT
+1093 LNPQIITMYT

-1140 YGTDRGRV
+1140 YGTNRGHV

-1176 YTCTGTLSKIT
+1176 YTCTGTISKIT
-1187 SKLEEFSK
+1187 SELEKCSK
-1195 ELNLIPTHKTTT
+1195 DLKLIPTYKTTT
-1207 SYEYQVTGGD
+1207 SYEYETTGGD

-1234 ETAVKGTDSS
+1234 ETAVKRTGSS

-1271 FNYTSTDDAKVTE
+1271 FNYTSTDDAEVTE

-1289 DVHTESSVGY
+1289 DVHTESSVVY

-1345 AVQDAAPDEVV
+1345 AVQDATPDEVV

-1373 QTGVNWMAALG
+1373 QTGVNWFTALG
-1384 MAFSGMLLTIAG
+1384 MAFSGMLLMVVG
-1396 AFASLKSKPPAEPV
+1396 AFTSLKYKEKH
-1410 A
+1410 

>member
-1 MVGNH
+1 MTN
-6 KERFLAQAQAFG
+6 KKLKLAAMSVA
-18 FHRSGHH
+18 
-25 LKGFT
+25 LT
-30 CAYFVCQQG
+30 ACVAA
-39 ISSIQPMAAH
+39 QPMAAH

-61 APQAEPAPV
+61 APQAGPAPV

-79 EGEEEKQEEI
+79 EGEEEKQEEV
-89 RNEEHK
+89 RNEKAE

-122 GSATTD
+122 GSTTTD

-133 NRDTSEEKGKTGDS
+133 NRDTSEEKGKTGDP

-168 QDKDDKKKIGTANK
+168 QDKDDKKEIGTANK

-1075 QWYLDRY
+1075 QWYLDCY

-1345 AVQDAAPDEVV
+1345 PVQDATPDEVV

-1396 AFASLKSKPPAEPV
+1396 AFASLKYKEKH
-1410 A
+1410 

>member
-1 MVGNH
+1 MTN
-6 KERFLAQAQAFG
+6 KKLKLAAMSVA
-18 FHRSGHH
+18 
-25 LKGFT
+25 LT
-30 CAYFVCQQG
+30 ACVAA
-39 ISSIQPMAAH
+39 QPMAAH

-133 NRDTSEEKGKTGDS
+133 NRDTSEEKGETGDP

-168 QDKDDKKKIGTANK
+168 QNKDDKKEIGTANK

-907 TWYRGSDGKY
+907 TWYRGSDRKY

-923 EDTKTDWWGTHIQVN
+923 EDTKTDWWGTQIQVN
-938 GKWIDVWDTYES
+938 GKWIDVWGTYES

-986 NQDAEKLLDGEG
+986 NQDAGELLDGEG

-1345 AVQDAAPDEVV
+1345 PVQDATPDDAAPETPV
-1356 LPAEP
+1356 LPSDAV
-1361 ELPAVQDATALP
+1361 LPAVQDALP

-1396 AFASLKSKPPAEPV
+1396 AFASLKYKEKH
-1410 A
+1410 

>member
-1 MVGNH
+1 MTN
-6 KERFLAQAQAFG
+6 KKLKLAAMSVA
-18 FHRSGHH
+18 
-25 LKGFT
+25 LT
-30 CAYFVCQQG
+30 ACVAA
-39 ISSIQPMAAH
+39 QPMAAH

-61 APQAEPAPV
+61 VPQAEPAPV

-133 NRDTSEEKGKTGDS
+133 NRDTSEEKGETGDP

-168 QDKDDKKKIGTANK
+168 QNKDDKKEIGTANK

-1345 AVQDAAPDEVV
+1345 PVQDATPDDAAPETPV
-1356 LPAEP
+1356 LPSDAV
-1361 ELPAVQDATALP
+1361 LPAVQDALP

-1396 AFASLKSKPPAEPV
+1396 AFASLKYKEKH
-1410 A
+1410 

>member
-1 MVGNH
+1 MTN
-6 KERFLAQAQAFG
+6 KKLKLAAMSVA
-18 FHRSGHH
+18 
-25 LKGFT
+25 LT
-30 CAYFVCQQG
+30 ACVAA
-39 ISSIQPMAAH
+39 QPMAAH
-49 AVEGPDSVEDNA
+49 AVEGPDSVEDSA
-61 APQAEPAPV
+61 APQAEPVAESSTPAPV
-70 EGKTAEGEV
+70 AEEG
-79 EGEEEKQEEI
+79 EKQEEV
-89 RNEEHK
+89 RNEKAE

-133 NRDTSEEKGKTGDS
+133 NRDTSEEKGETGDP

-160 TTPDDKDA
+160 TAPDDKDA
-168 QDKDDKKKIGTANK
+168 QDKDDKKEIGTANK

-222 SAKTDETFTEDV
+222 SAKTDEPFTEDV

-673 NAEFTKVNWTIED
+673 NAEFTKVNWTIGTRPNRSRR
-686 KTKPVEKEENV
+686 KRTSARIRSP
-697 SQDPIP
+697 SSTRAIRRPL
-703 IINKGYTKTAGD
+703 GMTA
-715 DGKYT
+715 
-720 IKVGEKE
+720 
-727 YTGLTDNGDGTY
+727 N
-739 SVLNKDGSTTVISIT
+739 T
-754 PETSLS
+754 PS
-760 KDDVKQELEGKGYTD
+760 K
-775 ITFNEDGTVSYTK
+775 
-788 DGVKYRGT
+788 
-796 YDSTVET
+796 
-803 VSVKVIERSTS
+803 SVK
-814 LSANASSKEEAKKEL
+814 
-829 RKMIEAEIAKLQ
+829 
-841 PDESLLFDGQY
+841 
-852 TFTTGT
+852 
-858 TTEYIESIVEKIVG
+858 
-872 KVNYEAMDKA
+872 
-882 DLKKLLENQKKE
+882 
-894 ADEAGKSYDGKVY
+894 
-907 TWYRGSDGKY
+907 
-917 YRADQV
+917 
-923 EDTKTDWWGTHIQVN
+923 
-938 GKWIDVWDTYES
+938 
-950 KNKIGHLDLATDS
+950 KN
-963 NLTLKDGTETDAVL
+963 
-977 MRDNMKFLW
+977 
-986 NQDAEKLLDGEG
+986 
-998 TEAKFMNQISYDN
+998 
-1011 EDNKTGKGHYEYPR
+1011 
-1025 ASWGNNNWIAPNS
+1025 
-1038 DQYPTE
+1038 
-1044 SAYYK
+1044 
-1049 LTGTV
+1049 
-1054 AYDSLKQSDGTTCKF
+1054 
-1069 RSEDEA
+1069 
-1075 QWYLDRY
+1075 
-1082 MSNLSTEEKKG
+1082 
-1093 LNPQIVTMYT
+1093 
-1103 DQNYTEQGKIYKVY
+1103 
-1117 LRTSDLTTYGY
+1117 
-1128 MSKDS
+1128 
-1133 NTCVNSS
+1133 
-1140 YGTDRGRV
+1140 
-1148 RWAGG
+1148 
-1153 FDLRIDDLTQIDE
+1153 
-1166 KTITAHGRNV
+1166 
-1176 YTCTGTLSKIT
+1176 
-1187 SKLEEFSK
+1187 
-1195 ELNLIPTHKTTT
+1195 IP
-1207 SYEYQVTGGD
+1207 
-1217 NGQFGSY
+1217 
-1224 DQTYT
+1224 
-1229 QNKTY
+1229 
-1234 ETAVKGTDSS
+1234 A
-1244 SYVTYKTWQDTTA
+1244 
-1257 TWKDVLNKITGFFK
+1257 
-1271 FNYTSTDDAKVTE
+1271 
-1284 ATKKT
+1284 
-1289 DVHTESSVGY
+1289 
-1299 HYSYVESSEP
+1299 
-1309 IIVPPVTPPVD
+1309 
-1320 PDTPDGP
+1320 
-1327 VEDETPDEVVTPE
+1327 
-1340 TPELP
+1340 
-1345 AVQDAAPDEVV
+1345 
-1356 LPAEP
+1356 
-1361 ELPAVQDATALP
+1361 
-1373 QTGVNWMAALG
+1373 
-1384 MAFSGMLLTIAG
+1384 
-1396 AFASLKSKPPAEPV
+1396 
-1410 A
+1410 